1 MTTVSTR
8 STPLIP
14 HPRLWLLA
22 VLVGACAFRL
32 GFGLCAPLF
41 TEDETQIYL
50 LGLRFHTTHAWPFF
64 GPDVVWTESQIPGAL
79 QALLVGLPFEALP
92 IPEAPYV
99 LLTLLSTGALAA
111 FAWYLCARLPGLPRW
126 LVWGWLMTLPWTLEL
141 STHIIN
147 PSYVLPASLVF
158 FIAWLEAW
166 PRLST
171 RRLPPAVCH
180 ALMGAAV
187 AWTAQVHMSWPL
199 LVPFV
204 GLALLARLGEGRR
217 AVAMAAAAF
226 VAGLLTIGIFVL
238 PTWIT
243 FGLQAG
249 SGGTGANLDPHW
261 RNPVTTVLTTLARLL
276 AFSSYEVN
284 RFLAT
289 GSARQLV
296 FLQQHWW
303 IAPAAAVL
311 WLTGLLHPLWMG
323 LTAFRRRSAAPDW
336 PAVRWLLLGTA
347 TLVSVSFFFSAAPAQ
362 ARSFYVVAPVG
373 FLYAAYAWTFIDS
386 RRTRLVAAAVLGIN
400 LFFQTSLAITRL
412 SGPSLY
418 MNRARV
424 VEALERGRPDLFAHR
439 RPFGR
444 DLTPTM
450 LATAVEGAD
459 APAHLVVTE
468 ADVSRGIRDLVVWSV
483 VIHNR
488 SERVAY
494 RDLWAET
501 TYFDRDGHVLETRLE
516 PVWVVIEPG
525 ERRRAQVVD
534 GARWPPDTARSDL
547 RIVDGAPLPTAGGS
561 SRAPKDGVAGF
572 SRP

>member
-1 MTTVSTR
+1 MTTVSTP

-22 VLVGACAFRL
+22 ALVGACAFRL

-92 IPEAPYV
+92 LPEAPYL
-99 LLTLLSTGALAA
+99 LLTLLSTAALAA

-171 RRLPPAVCH
+171 RRLPPAVSH

-204 GLALLARLGEGRR
+204 GLA
-217 AVAMAAAAF
+217 F
-226 VAGLLTIGIFVL
+226 
-238 PTWIT
+238 
-243 FGLQAG
+243 
-249 SGGTGANLDPHW
+249 
-261 RNPVTTVLTTLARLL
+261 LARLL

-444 DLTPTM
+444 DLTPNM
-450 LATAVEGAD
+450 LAAAVEGAD
-459 APAHLVVTE
+459 APGHLVVTE
-468 ADVSRGIRDLVVWSV
+468 AHVSRGIRDLVVWSV

-501 TYFDRDGHVLETRLE
+501 TYFDRDGHVLETRQE

-534 GARWPPDTARSDL
+534 GARWPPGTARSEL
-547 RIVDGAPLPTAGGS
+547 RIVDGAPLPTAGGP
-561 SRAPKDGVAGF
+561 SRAPQDGVAGV

>member
-1 MTTVSTR
+1 MPIAEPAPAR
-8 STPLIP
+8 R
-14 HPRLWLLA
+14 HGRLWLLA
-22 VLVGACAFRL
+22 IVMAFAFRL
-32 GFGLCAPLF
+32 GFGLSAPLF

-50 LGLRFHTTHAWPFF
+50 LGLRLHATHAWPFF

-79 QALLVGLPFEALP
+79 QALLVGLPFEALS

-99 LLTLLSTGALAA
+99 LLTLLSTSALAA

-166 PRLST
+166 PHLSTHRLSPT
-171 RRLPPAVCH
+171 FCH
-180 ALMGAAV
+180 ALMGAAI
-187 AWTAQVHMSWPL
+187 AWVAQVHMSWPL
-199 LVPFV
+199 LLPFV
-204 GLALLARLGEGRR
+204 GLAFLARLREGPRS
-217 AVAMAAAAF
+217 VATATAAF
-226 VAGLLTIGIFVL
+226 AGGLLGVGLFVL

-261 RNPVTTVLTTLARLL
+261 RNPMTSFLTTLARMLS
-276 AFSSYEVN
+276 FSSYEVN
-284 RFLAT
+284 RFIAT

-303 IAPAAAVL
+303 IAPAAVAL

-323 LTAFRRRSAAPDW
+323 LTAFRRRSTTSDW

-347 TLVSVSFFFSAAPAQ
+347 ALVSVSFFFSAAPAQ
-362 ARSFYVVAPVG
+362 ARSFYVVAPVA

-386 RRTRLVAAAVLGIN
+386 RRTRALAAAVLGIN
-400 LFFQTSLAITRL
+400 LFFQASLAMTRW

-418 MNRARV
+418 MNRPRV
-424 VEALERGRPDLFAHR
+424 VEALERRRPDLFAHR

-444 DLTPTM
+444 DVTPDM
-450 LATAVEGAD
+450 LATSVDGAD
-459 APAHLVVTE
+459 APGHLVISE
-468 ADVSRGIRDLVVWSV
+468 ALTSRGIRDLAVWSV

-488 SERVAY
+488 SDRVAY
-494 RDLWAET
+494 RNLWAET
-501 TYFDRDGHVLETRLE
+501 TYADAAGQVIETRRE
-516 PVWVVIEPG
+516 PVWAVIEPG
-525 ERRRAQVVD
+525 ERRRVQVVD
-534 GARWPPDTARSDL
+534 GARWPSGTTRTEM
-547 RIVDGAPLPTAGGS
+547 RIIEGAPLPTAGGVLTPS
-561 SRAPKDGVAGF
+561 Q
-572 SRP
+572 

>member
-1 MTTVSTR
+1 MPVTKPAPAR
-8 STPLIP
+8 W
-14 HPRLWLLA
+14 HGRLWLA
-22 VLVGACAFRL
+22 VLTAFVFRL
-32 GFGLCAPLF
+32 AFGLSAPLF

-50 LGLRFHTTHAWPFF
+50 LGLRLHATHAWPFF

-126 LVWGWLMTLPWTLEL
+126 LVWSWLMTLPWTLEL

-166 PRLST
+166 PRLSI
-171 RRLPPAVCH
+171 RRLSPTLCH
-180 ALMGAAV
+180 ALMGAAL
-187 AWTAQVHMSWPL
+187 AWVAQVHMSWPL
-199 LVPFV
+199 LLPFV
-204 GLALLARLGEGRR
+204 GLAFLARLREGPRR
-217 AVAMAAAAF
+217 VATAAATFAG
-226 VAGLLTIGIFVL
+226 GLLTVGLFVL

-243 FGLQAG
+243 FGLEAG

-261 RNPVTTVLTTLARLL
+261 RNPITTFLTTLARML

-284 RFLAT
+284 RFIAT

-296 FLQQHWW
+296 FLQEHWW
-303 IAPAAAVL
+303 IAPAAGVL

-323 LTAFRRRSAAPDW
+323 LTAFRRRSTTSDW

-347 TLVSVSFFFSAAPAQ
+347 ALVSMSFFFSAAPAQ
-362 ARSFYVVAPVG
+362 ARSFYVVAPVA

-386 RRTRLVAAAVLGIN
+386 RRTRALAAAVLGIN
-400 LFFQTSLAITRL
+400 LFFQASLAITRW

-418 MNRARV
+418 MNRPRV
-424 VEALERGRPDLFAHR
+424 VEALERRRPDLFAHR

-444 DLTPTM
+444 DVTPDL
-450 LATAVEGAD
+450 LATSVDGAD
-459 APAHLVVTE
+459 APGHLVITE
-468 ADVSRGIRDLVVWSV
+468 ALTSRGIRDLAVWSV

-488 SERVAY
+488 SDRVAY
-494 RDLWAET
+494 RNLWAET
-501 TYFDRDGHVLETRLE
+501 TYTDAAGQVIETRRE
-516 PVWVVIEPG
+516 PVWAVIEPG
-525 ERRRAQVVD
+525 ERRRVQVVD
-534 GARWPPDTARSDL
+534 GARWPPGTARTEM
-547 RIVDGAPLPTAGGS
+547 RIVEGAPLPTAGGVFTQ
-561 SRAPKDGVAGF
+561 SR
-572 SRP
+572 

>member
-1 MTTVSTR
+1 MPIAEPAPAR
-8 STPLIP
+8 R
-14 HPRLWLLA
+14 HGRLWLLA
-22 VLVGACAFRL
+22 ILMAFGFRL
-32 GFGLCAPLF
+32 GFGLSAPLF

-50 LGLRFHTTHAWPFF
+50 LGLRLHATHAWPFF

-79 QALLVGLPFEALP
+79 QALLVGLPFEVLP

-99 LLTLLSTGALAA
+99 FLTLLSTGALAA

-166 PRLST
+166 PRLSI
-171 RRLPPAVCH
+171 RRLSPTLCH
-180 ALMGAAV
+180 ALMGATL
-187 AWTAQVHMSWPL
+187 AWVAQVHMSWPL
-199 LVPFV
+199 LLPFV
-204 GLALLARLGEGRR
+204 GLAFLARLREGPRQ
-217 AVAMAAAAF
+217 VATAAAAF
-226 VAGLLTIGIFVL
+226 AGGLLAVGIFVL

-261 RNPVTTVLTTLARLL
+261 RNPMTSFLTTLARMLS
-276 AFSSYEVN
+276 FSSYEVN
-284 RFLAT
+284 RFIAT

-303 IAPAAAVL
+303 IAPAATAL

-323 LTAFRRRSAAPDW
+323 LTAFRRRSTTSDW

-347 TLVSVSFFFSAAPAQ
+347 ALVSVSFFFSAAPAQ
-362 ARSFYVVAPVG
+362 ARSFYVVAPVA
-373 FLYAAYAWTFIDS
+373 FLYAAYAGTFIDS
-386 RRTRLVAAAVLGIN
+386 RRTRAVAAAVLGIN
-400 LFFQTSLAITRL
+400 LFFQASLALTRW

-418 MNRARV
+418 MNRTRV
-424 VEALERGRPDLFAHR
+424 VEALERRRPDLFAHR

-444 DLTPTM
+444 DVTPDM
-450 LATAVEGAD
+450 LATSVDGAD
-459 APAHLVVTE
+459 APGHLVITE
-468 ADVSRGIRDLVVWSV
+468 AVTSRGIRDLAVWSV

-488 SERVAY
+488 SDRVAY
-494 RDLWAET
+494 RNLWAET
-501 TYFDRDGHVLETRLE
+501 TYADAAGQVIETRRE
-516 PVWVVIEPG
+516 PVWAVIEPG
-525 ERRRAQVVD
+525 ERRRVQVVD
-534 GARWPPDTARSDL
+534 GARWPPRTARAEM
-547 RIVDGAPLPTAGGS
+547 RIIEGAPLPTAGGVLTQ
-561 SRAPKDGVAGF
+561 SR
-572 SRP
+572 